1 MRLTAPARA
10 GRLVNTYF
18 RIGLDGVARQNQF
31 YAVDGAET
39 ATAGY
44 VLLGLGAGTTLRT
57 RAGREAV
64 QVFLQ
69 VDNVLNT
76 AYQAHLNRLKYFEY
90 YAASPSGQTG
100 IFNPGRNVGLKVVVP
115 F

>member
-1 MRLTAPARA
+1 M
-10 GRLVNTYF
+10 
-18 RIGLDGVARQNQF
+18 ARQSQF
-31 YAVDGAET
+31 YAVDGAEN

-44 VLLGLGAGTTLRT
+44 LLLGLGAGTTLRT

-69 VDNVLNT
+69 ADNLLNT
-76 AYQAHLNRLKYFEY
+76 SYQAHLNRLKYFEY
-90 YAASPSGQTG
+90 YAASPDGRSG
-100 IFNPGRNVGLKVVVP
+100 IYNPGRNVGVKVVVP